1 MKYLSRLGL
10 FFLTFS
16 FSTLLLAQTPILGE
30 DALPTL
36 SQQSQHATAAKRIS
50 ALYTRSHY
58 RSVPFDDQ
66 LSSKIFD
73 KYIEHLDSNRSLF
86 LEEDIRRFER
96 YRYSLDQDIP
106 AGRLEPLF
114 AMFDLSLRRRYQQLV
129 YSLQV
134 IDDTMDFSID
144 EQYQF
149 DRREAEW
156 PKTQAEIK
164 ELWRLKVKYDAL
176 SLKLAGRE
184 HDKIVEV
191 LAKRYNSAI
200 KRLVQTESE
209 DVFQTAM
216 NAYSRSIEPH
226 TSYLSPR
233 TAERFK
239 MEMNLSL
246 EGIGAV
252 LQGEDEYTVIRSLVP
267 GGPAAL
273 SNQLG
278 PDDKIVG
285 VAQGEDEIV
294 DIIGW
299 RLDDV
304 VDLIKGPKGTTVR
317 LEVLSAG
324 GKVDGKTKIVDIVRD
339 KVRLEDRAAKSEVLE
354 LEGEKV
360 GVLTVPSF
368 YVNLSEDA
376 AKELDKLKQQGI
388 SSLVVDLRGNGGG
401 ALTEATALTGLFI
414 PQGPVV
420 QVRDQLGRI
429 SVNND
434 TSNSVT
440 YRDPMVVL
448 IDRYS
453 ASASEIFAAALQDYG
468 RAIVIGEHS
477 YGKGTVQQH
486 RGLGRIY
493 DLYENEL
500 GHVQYTIAKFY
511 RINGGSTQHRG
522 VIPDIAY
529 PAALPPEE
537 TGESVEDNALPWDK
551 IKAAD
556 YHTIADLSSYIAP
569 LNNKHLARIEH
580 DPEFQYIISDIAEYR
595 KDKDT
600 TSISLNEKTRIAL
613 RDEKEQQQLER
624 LNERL
629 QRLGLEPVKK
639 LEDAPKDIELEDAYL
654 TEAAEIAIDYLKLL
668 KAS

>member
-106 AGRLEPLF
+106 AGRLEPLY

-134 IDDTMDFSID
+134 IDQPMDFTKD

-149 DRREAEW
+149 DRRDAEW

-176 SLKLAGRE
+176 SLKMAGRE

-200 KRLVQTESE
+200 KRLAQTESE

-278 PDDKIVG
+278 PEDKIVG

-388 SSLVVDLRGNGGG
+388 NSLVVDLRGNGGG

-556 YHTIADLSSYIAP
+556 YHAIADLSSYIAP
-569 LNNKHLARIEH
+569 LNQKHLARIEH

-629 QRLGLEPVKK
+629 QRLGLEPVEK

-654 TEAAEIAIDYLKLL
+654 TEAAEIAIDYLNLL

>member
-1 MKYLSRLGL
+1 MKYSSRLWL
-10 FFLTFS
+10 FFLTLCY
-16 FSTLLLAQTPILGE
+16 STFLLAQTANLSE
-30 DALPTL
+30 EALPTL

-50 ALYTRSHY
+50 ALYSRSHY
-58 RSVPFDDQ
+58 RSIPFDDE
-66 LSSKIFD
+66 LSSEIFD
-73 KYIEHLDSNRSLF
+73 KYIQQLDYNRSLF
-86 LEEDIRRFER
+86 LKEDIARFER
-96 YRYSLDQDIP
+96 YRYVLDQDIP
-106 AGRLEPLF
+106 AGRLEPLYSI
-114 AMFDLSLRRRYQQLV
+114 FDLSLKRRYQQLV

-134 IDDTMDFSID
+134 IDEQMDFSKD
-144 EQYQF
+144 EQFQF
-149 DRREAEW
+149 DRSKADW
-156 PKTQAEIK
+156 PKDQAEVK

-176 SLKLAGRE
+176 SLKLAGRD
-184 HDKIVEV
+184 HDKIVEI

-200 KRLVQTESE
+200 KRLVQTSSE

-233 TAERFK
+233 TAERFQ

-252 LQGEDEYTVIRSLVP
+252 LQGEDEYTIIRSLVP

-285 VAQGEDEIV
+285 VAQGEGEFV

-317 LEVLSAG
+317 LEILSSH
-324 GKVDGKTKIVDIVRD
+324 GKVDGKTKIVGIVRD

-354 LEGEKV
+354 IEGKKV
-360 GVLTVPSF
+360 GVLNVPSF
-368 YVNLSEDA
+368 YVNLSKDA
-376 AKELDKLKQQGI
+376 SKELAKLAEQNI

-429 SVNND
+429 SVNSD
-434 TSNSVT
+434 TSNHVN
-440 YRDPMVVL
+440 YDGPMVIL

-468 RAIVIGEHS
+468 RAIIVGEQS

-529 PAALPPEE
+529 PVALLPEE
-537 TGESVEDNALPWDK
+537 TGESLEKNALPWDK
-551 IKAAD
+551 IKPAE
-556 YHTIADLSSYIAP
+556 YKVLSNIHPYIAT
-569 LNNKHLARIEH
+569 LEKKHLARISH
-580 DPEFQYIISDIAEYR
+580 DPEFQYIINDIADFR
-595 KDKDT
+595 KDKDMVE
-600 TSISLNEKTRIAL
+600 ISLNEKTRVAQ
-613 RDEKEQQQLER
+613 RDDKEQKQLVR

-629 QRLGLEPVKK
+629 TRLGKTPVKS
-639 LEDAPKDIELEDAYL
+639 LDDAPKDFEIDDAFL
-654 TEAAEIAIDYLKLL
+654 DEAAEISLDYLALSKN
-668 KAS
+668 S

>member
-106 AGRLEPLF
+106 AGRLEPLY

-134 IDDTMDFSID
+134 IDQPMDFSKD

-149 DRREAEW
+149 DRRDAEW

-176 SLKLAGRE
+176 SLKMAGRE

-200 KRLVQTESE
+200 KRLAQTESE

-278 PDDKIVG
+278 PEDKIVG

-453 ASASEIFAAALQDYG
+453 DSASEIFAAALQDYG

-522 VIPDIAY
+522 VIPDVAY

-556 YHTIADLSSYIAP
+556 YHAIADLRPYIEP
-569 LNNKHLARIEH
+569 LNKKHLARIEH

-629 QRLGLEPVKK
+629 QRLGLEPVEK

-654 TEAAEIAIDYLKLL
+654 TEAAEIAIDYLNLL

>member
-106 AGRLEPLF
+106 AGRLEPLY

-134 IDDTMDFSID
+134 IDQPMDFSKD

-149 DRREAEW
+149 DRRDAEW

-176 SLKLAGRE
+176 SLKMAGRE

-200 KRLVQTESE
+200 KRLAQTESE

-278 PDDKIVG
+278 PEDKIVG

-522 VIPDIAY
+522 VIPDVAY

-556 YHTIADLSSYIAP
+556 YHAIADLRPYIEP
-569 LNNKHLARIEH
+569 LNKKHLARIEH

-629 QRLGLEPVKK
+629 QRLGLEPVEK

-654 TEAAEIAIDYLKLL
+654 TEAAEIAIDYLNLL

>member
-1 MKYLSRLGL
+1 MKYLSRLWL
-10 FFLTFS
+10 FFLTLS
-16 FSTLLLAQTPILGE
+16 YSTLLLAQTPTLGQ

-58 RSVPFDDQ
+58 RSVPFDDE
-66 LSSKIFD
+66 LSSEIFD
-73 KYIEHLDSNRSLF
+73 KFIQQLDYNRSLF
-86 LEEDIRRFER
+86 LEEDFLRFER

-106 AGRLEPLF
+106 AGRLEPLYS
-114 AMFDLSLRRRYQQLV
+114 MFDLSLKRRYQQLV

-134 IDDTMDFSID
+134 LDEPMDFTKD
-144 EQYQF
+144 EEFQF
-149 DRREAEW
+149 NRSEADW

-200 KRLVQTESE
+200 KRLVQTGSE

-216 NAYSRSIEPH
+216 NAYSRAIEPH

-278 PDDKIVG
+278 PEDKIVG

-317 LEVLSAG
+317 LEILASG
-324 GKVDGKTKIVDIVRD
+324 GKVDGKTKIVDIIRD

-354 LEGEKV
+354 IEDKKV
-360 GVLTVPSF
+360 GVLNVPSF

-376 AKELDKLKQQGI
+376 SKELRKLDEENI
-388 SSLVVDLRGNGGG
+388 SSLIVDLRGNGGG

-429 SVNND
+429 TVNND

-440 YRDPMVVL
+440 YSGPMVIL

-468 RAIVIGEHS
+468 RAIVIGEQS

-522 VIPDIAY
+522 VIPDISY
-529 PAALPPEE
+529 PSALLPEE

-551 IKAAD
+551 IKAANYKLLGD
-556 YHTIADLSSYIAP
+556 VSPYIEA
-569 LNNKHLARIEH
+569 LDKKHQARIAN
-580 DPEFQYIISDIAEYR
+580 DPEFQYIISDIADYR
-595 KDKDT
+595 KDKDMK
-600 TSISLNEKTRIAL
+600 SVSLNEMVRISQ
-613 RDEKEQQQLER
+613 RDDKEQKQLAR

-629 QRLGLEPVKK
+629 TRLGEEPVKDI
-639 LEDAPKDIELEDAYL
+639 EDAPKDIDLDDAFL
-654 TEAAEIAIDYLKLL
+654 TEAAEIAIDYLELRNP
-668 KAS
+668 S

>member
-30 DALPTL
+30 DALPSL

-58 RSVPFDDQ
+58 SSVPFDDQ

-106 AGRLEPLF
+106 AGRLEPLY

-134 IDDTMDFSID
+134 IDQLMDFSKD

-149 DRREAEW
+149 DRTEAEW

-176 SLKLAGRE
+176 SLKMAGRE

-200 KRLVQTESE
+200 KRLAQTESE

-278 PDDKIVG
+278 PEDKIVG

-324 GKVDGKTKIVDIVRD
+324 GKVDGKTKIVDIIRD

-368 YVNLSEDA
+368 YVNLTQDA
-376 AKELDKLKQQGI
+376 AKELDKLKQEGV

-556 YHTIADLSSYIAP
+556 YKAIADLSRYVEL
-569 LNNKHLARIEH
+569 LNQKHLARIEN

-600 TSISLNEKTRIAL
+600 TSISLNEKTRLAQ
-613 RDEKEQQQLER
+613 RDEKEQQQLVR

-629 QRLGLEPVKK
+629 QRLGQDPVKK
-639 LEDAPKDIELEDAYL
+639 LEDAPKELELKDAYL
-654 TEAAEIAIDYLKLL
+654 TEAAEIAIDYLQLL
-668 KAS
+668 KAG

>member
-1 MKYLSRLGL
+1 
-10 FFLTFS
+10 
-16 FSTLLLAQTPILGE
+16 
-30 DALPTL
+30 
-36 SQQSQHATAAKRIS
+36 
-50 ALYTRSHY
+50 
-58 RSVPFDDQ
+58 
-66 LSSKIFD
+66 
-73 KYIEHLDSNRSLF
+73 
-86 LEEDIRRFER
+86 
-96 YRYSLDQDIP
+96 
-106 AGRLEPLF
+106 
-114 AMFDLSLRRRYQQLV
+114 MFDLSLKRRYQQLV

-134 IDDTMDFSID
+134 LDEPMDFTKD
-144 EQYQF
+144 EEFQF
-149 DRREAEW
+149 NRSEADW

-200 KRLVQTESE
+200 KRLVQTGSE

-216 NAYSRSIEPH
+216 NAYSRAIEPH

-278 PDDKIVG
+278 PEDKIVG

-317 LEVLSAG
+317 LEILASG
-324 GKVDGKTKIVDIVRD
+324 GKVDGKTKIVDIIRD

-354 LEGEKV
+354 IEDKKV
-360 GVLTVPSF
+360 GVLNVPSF

-376 AKELDKLKQQGI
+376 SKELRKLDEENI
-388 SSLVVDLRGNGGG
+388 SSLIVDLRGNGGG

-429 SVNND
+429 TVNND

-440 YRDPMVVL
+440 YSGPMVIL

-468 RAIVIGEHS
+468 RAIVIGEQS

-522 VIPDIAY
+522 VIPDISY
-529 PAALPPEE
+529 PSALLPEE

-551 IKAAD
+551 IKAANYKLLGD
-556 YHTIADLSSYIAP
+556 VSPYIEA
-569 LNNKHLARIEH
+569 LDKKHQARIAN
-580 DPEFQYIISDIAEYR
+580 DPEFQYIISDIADYR
-595 KDKDT
+595 KDKDMK
-600 TSISLNEKTRIAL
+600 SVSLNEMVRISQ
-613 RDEKEQQQLER
+613 RDDKEQKQLAR

-629 QRLGLEPVKK
+629 TRLGEEPVKDI
-639 LEDAPKDIELEDAYL
+639 EDAPKDIDLDDAFL
-654 TEAAEIAIDYLKLL
+654 TEAAEIAIDYLELRNP
-668 KAS
+668 S